1 MHRLPGA
8 RMGSPVAHAQG
19 AVAVDILGRLR
30 ARARARQ
37 QIKISQNSGTPV
49 PKRGENY
56 SAQGDHNVGSEGFDS
71 GGCALMRAL
80 WTSLCLK
87 VKGAKRS
94 MIEHVI
100 E

>member
-1 MHRLPGA
+1 MPERESA
-8 RMGSPVAHAQG
+8 RMSMSCV
-19 AVAVDILGRLR
+19 VR
-30 ARARARQ
+30 
-37 QIKISQNSGTPV
+37 SEET
-49 PKRGENY
+49 
-56 SAQGDHNVGSEGFDS
+56 EGFDS